1 MNTVTTFTRKFLIID
16 DEGNMLA
23 HYSMPNGAHIIVEEG
38 LKLWLVK
45 FLRKSHV
52 SLQKQ
57 KILLVVYHVLL
68 KFSKHVSLKNPAIIA
83 SIDGYI
89 EFGRVSK
96 GKQQITIND
105 PENNLSESV
114 LIPTTKRI
122 IVHNGE
128 FVRKGSTITDGS
140 VVLQDM
146 LDVCG
151 AQELQEYLV
160 NEVQDVYR
168 AQGVEINDKHVEIVV
183 RQMLRKIRIADSGS
197 TAFLAGEQVDKKAF
211 EKENERVLAE
221 GGQPAEGVPY
231 FSVLQKHHSRLKAFI
246 SAASFQ
252 DTTRILTD
260 AATLGKVDTLEGFK
274 ENVIMGHLIPAGTG
288 IEQARDIK
296 VVKKG
301 QVEIIPDIDEDDE
314 DEFSLL
320 QSTNEML
327 SLD

>member
-1 MNTVTTFTRKFLIID
+1 
-16 DEGNMLA
+16 
-23 HYSMPNGAHIIVEEG
+23 
-38 LKLWLVK
+38 
-45 FLRKSHV
+45 
-52 SLQKQ
+52 
-57 KILLVVYHVLL
+57 
-68 KFSKHVSLKNPAIIA
+68 
-83 SIDGYI
+83 
-89 EFGRVSK
+89 
-96 GKQQITIND
+96 
-105 PENNLSESV
+105 
-114 LIPTTKRI
+114 
-122 IVHNGE
+122 
-128 FVRKGSTITDGS
+128 
-140 VVLQDM
+140 
-146 LDVCG
+146 
-151 AQELQEYLV
+151 
-160 NEVQDVYR
+160 
-168 AQGVEINDKHVEIVV
+168 
-183 RQMLRKIRIADSGS
+183 MLRKIRIADSGS

-221 GGQPAEGVPY
+221 GGQPAEGVP
-231 FSVLQKHHSRLKAFI
+231 VLLGVTKASLETDSFI